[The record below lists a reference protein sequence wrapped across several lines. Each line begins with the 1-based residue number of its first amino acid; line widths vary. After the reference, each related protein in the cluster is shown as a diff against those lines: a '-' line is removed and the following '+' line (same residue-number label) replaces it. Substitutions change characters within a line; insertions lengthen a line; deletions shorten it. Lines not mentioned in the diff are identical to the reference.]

1 MALTKVTNS
10 MIAGAVVNVK
20 DFGAVGAGIA
30 DESSAIK
37 AAIDS
42 FATTGGTVYFP
53 PCDYVIAN
61 TIIASSANVVFD
73 MNKQYIAFKSTFQP
87 IDPITNVPITGTDYE
102 LYPVMFAVTNDNCT
116 FINGNFHQGNYT
128 LSTQFIWGADSNPS
142 TGSNVKNLRVLNCDF
157 YDCLYVAGQ
166 QGVPILSR
174 PSCSETVVDKCY
186 FYDCKAAVVIQGPN
200 STISNCKSINV
211 TPNGGTDSMFSIDDG
226 DNNSIINCFVSK
238 NATAAQSGNIIE
250 VGIVTDYLVQGNI
263 VVGLTGGVGIE
274 NLIISGV
281 ISGTNGIIADN
292 IVDGGGLTA
301 VGSLSFIKVVQGNSI
316 EIRNN
321 LLRNPAINAPIQ
333 NGIGITVSGSNLT
346 IKGNRVFLG
355 SNDKIL
361 TAINVEQGTN
371 TGPFYIEDNQVVTFA
386 VGLTIGG
393 TDNGGYIVQV
403 KNNTFIDMLT
413 AITSNFTGRNV
424 KFYMENNTFDPNL
437 LNPGVNVFPYTRS
450 FAQGAGAYPHRIN
463 KRKVFYGPE
472 EPTVTNYSN
481 SSWEIGDTVYNIYP
495 AVGSPIGWKCT
506 VTGTFTA
513 AATTGGIT
521 IATKSLV
528 VASASGFEVGDYITI
543 AGVSGTKQIM
553 VIVGTTFT
561 IDSNADATVAAAAVV
576 TPVPVFTAMAN
587 L

>member
-1 MALTKVTNS
+1 
-10 MIAGAVVNVK
+10 
-20 DFGAVGAGIA
+20 
-30 DESSAIK
+30 
-37 AAIDS
+37 
-42 FATTGGTVYFP
+42 
-53 PCDYVIAN
+53 
-61 TIIASSANVVFD
+61 
-73 MNKQYIAFKSTFQP
+73 
-87 IDPITNVPITGTDYE
+87 
-102 LYPVMFAVTNDNCT
+102 MFAVTNDNCT
-116 FINGNFHQGNYT
+116 FINGNFHQGNYG

-142 TGSNVKNLRVLNCDF
+142 TSSNVRNLRILNCDF

-166 QGVPILSR
+166 QGTPILSR
-174 PSCSETVVDKCY
+174 PSCTETVVDNCY
-186 FYDCKAAVVIQGPN
+186 FYNCKAGAVIQGSN
-200 STISNCKSINV
+200 STISNCKSINNSS
-211 TPNGGTDSMFSIDDG
+211 NGGTDSMFSIDDG

-250 VGIVTDYLVQGNI
+250 IGIVTDYLVQGNI

-301 VGSLSFIKVVQGNSI
+301 VGALSFIKITQGNSI

-321 LLRNPAINAPIQ
+321 LIRNPPINAPIV
-333 NGIGITVSGSNLT
+333 NGLGITVSGSNLS

-355 SNDKIL
+355 ANDRFIS
-361 TAINVEQGTN
+361 AINVEQGTN
-371 TGPFYIEDNQVVTFA
+371 TGPFYIEDNQVVTY
-386 VGLTIGG
+386 GLGLNVAG

-413 AITSNFTGRNV
+413 AITSNFTARNV

-495 AVGSPIGWKCT
+495 AVGSPVGWKCT

-513 AATTGGIT
+513 AATTGSIT
-521 IATKSLV
+521 TATKSLV

-543 AGVSGTKQIM
+543 AGVTGTKQIR

-561 IDSNADATVAAAAVV
+561 IDSNADATVVGVAVV
-576 TPVPVFTAMAN
+576 TPVPVFTAMPN